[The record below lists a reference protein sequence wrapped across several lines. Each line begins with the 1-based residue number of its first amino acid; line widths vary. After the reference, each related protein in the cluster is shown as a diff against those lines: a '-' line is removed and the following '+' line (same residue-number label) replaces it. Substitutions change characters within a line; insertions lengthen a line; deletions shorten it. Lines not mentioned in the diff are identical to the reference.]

1 MSARHVLVTGGAG
14 FIGSHL
20 VEALVARGDRVRVLD
35 SFDPYYDPAV
45 KRRNLASVVE
55 SIELVEGDLRD
66 RDLVGR
72 VVQGTDCVVHL
83 AARAGVRSSLERPVV
98 YMQVNVAGTQR
109 LLEAM
114 RDAGV
119 NHLVAASSSSVYGA
133 RTKGPFRESDALG
146 VPASP
151 YAASKQAMEIICQTW
166 QQLFDLQLTMLRF
179 FTVYG
184 PRQRPDMA
192 FHIFLRAL
200 LRADEEITVF
210 GDGTQTREVTY
221 IQDAVDATLLAIGT
235 DRIGHTFNVGG
246 GTYRDLNGYLEELE
260 TVAGRRFRRRAAPV
274 VEGDQLHSRADVT
287 QARDVLG
294 YSPGWSLRD
303 GLQAEFDWLRTIYD
317 DPG

>member
-35 SFDPYYDPAV
+35 SFDPYYDPAI
-45 KRRNLASVVE
+45 KRSNLAAVGGD
-55 SIELVEGDLRD
+55 IELVEGDLRD
-66 RDLVGR
+66 LDLVGR
-72 VVQGTDCVVHL
+72 VVEGVDCVVHL
-83 AARAGVRSSLERPVV
+83 AARAGVRASLERPVS

-146 VPASP
+146 IPASP
-151 YAASKQAMEIICQTW
+151 YAASKHAMEIVCQTW
-166 QQLFDLQLTMLRF
+166 QQLFDLQLTLMRF

-192 FHIFLRAL
+192 IHGFARKIA
-200 LRADEEITVF
+200 AGEPITMF
-210 GDGTQTREVTY
+210 GDGSTLRDYTY
-221 IQDAVDATLLAIGT
+221 IGDIVAGLLAAVDRPLPCAVLNLGNTNPVRLDALI
-235 DRIGHTFNVGG
+235 RKLGHALGKEVEVRRVGQQ
-246 GTYRDLNGYLEELE
+246 
-260 TVAGRRFRRRAAPV
+260 P
-274 VEGDQLHSRADVT
+274 GDVPLTWADVSLA
-287 QARDVLG
+287 QQLLG
-294 YSPGWSLRD
+294 YRPVTTLDR
-303 GLQAEFDWLRTIYD
+303 GLEQFVTWLE
-317 DPG
+317 GV